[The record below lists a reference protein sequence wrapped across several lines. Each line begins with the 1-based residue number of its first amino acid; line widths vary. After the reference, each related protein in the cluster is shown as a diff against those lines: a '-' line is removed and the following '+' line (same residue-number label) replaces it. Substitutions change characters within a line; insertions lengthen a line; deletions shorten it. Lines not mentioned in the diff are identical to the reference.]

1 MRLWIEPP
9 ALKELKQLPGASRAK
24 VRHAINAL
32 AKNPRPSK
40 SIPLTPPLE
49 FTANRPNI
57 EPRRL
62 SLGKWRV
69 IYVID
74 DPWQTIGVL
83 AIRKRPPYDYDDL
96 AELLS
101 DW

>member
-1 MRLWIEPP
+1 MRLWIEPL

-24 VRHAINAL
+24 VRRAINAL
-32 AKNPRPSK
+32 PKNFRPAK
-40 SIPLTPPLE
+40 SIQLTFPAE
-49 FTANRPNI
+49 VTRSDI

-74 DPWQTIGVL
+74 EPWQTIGVL

-101 DW
+101 GW

>member
-9 ALKELKQLPGASRAK
+9 ALKELKQLSGASRAK
-24 VRHAINAL
+24 IRRAINAL
-32 AKNPRPSK
+32 AKNPRPAK
-40 SIPLTPPLE
+40 SIELTPPPGLVL
-49 FTANRPNI
+49 PDI

-69 IYVID
+69 LYVID
-74 DPWQTIGVL
+74 EPWDTIGVL

-101 DW
+101 G

>member
-1 MRLWIEPP
+1 MRLWIENP
-9 ALKELKQLPGASRAK
+9 ALNELKQLSSASRATI
-24 VRHAINAL
+24 RRAINAL
-32 AKNPRPSK
+32 PNNPRPAK
-40 SIPLTPPLE
+40 SIELTPPPGL
-49 FTANRPNI
+49 TLPDI

-62 SLGKWRV
+62 SMGKWRV

-74 DPWQTIGVL
+74 EPWQTIGVL

-101 DW
+101 SW